1 MSGTRSSESPRVAVL
16 LATIA
21 LAGAALSGC
30 SALGGISGAVVGA
43 GAGTA
48 SGNPGVGIA
57 VAIAVK
63 TAIDAVQRKFDR
75 YWQRE
80 EQDSIAAQIGTL
92 DVGAQGPWQVR
103 HVVPYEDKQGQV
115 RVLRAFSTP
124 LADCKE
130 ALFTVEDDP
139 DAAPAES
146 EPPQPAPPP
155 QPPQQYLTTVCKN
168 GEGWRW
174 ALAEPAVPRWGT
186 LH

>member
-1 MSGTRSSESPRVAVL
+1 MAAALAAAV
-16 LATIA
+16 

-30 SALGGISGAVVGA
+30 GALGGISGAVVGA

-80 EQDSIAAQIGTL
+80 EQDSIAAQIGAL
-92 DVGAQGPWQVR
+92 DVGAQSPWQVR
-103 HVVPYEDKQGQV
+103 HIVPYEDKQGQV

-130 ALFTVEDDP
+130 ALFTLEDEQAGTDP
-139 DAAPAES
+139 AAA
-146 EPPQPAPPP
+146 EPPQPSAPP

-174 ALAEPAVPRWGT
+174 ALAEPAVRRWGT